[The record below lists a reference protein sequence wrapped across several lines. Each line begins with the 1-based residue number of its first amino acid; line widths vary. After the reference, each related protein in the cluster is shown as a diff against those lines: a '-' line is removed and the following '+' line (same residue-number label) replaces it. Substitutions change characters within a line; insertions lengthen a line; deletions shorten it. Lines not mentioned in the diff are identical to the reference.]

1 MAVLMRYESFF
12 MAQRVG
18 ARISMVREFPI
29 YTNGLPTCSVE
40 MTLRN
45 GKQHLIRARG
55 HESLLLYEE
64 VQRILDI
71 NSKNTNDEIK

>member
-1 MAVLMRYESFF
+1 

-18 ARISMVREFPI
+18 ARISRVRESPA
-29 YTNGLPTCSVE
+29 YTNGLPTCTVV

-45 GKQHLIRARG
+45 GKQHLIRALG

-71 NSKNTNDEIK
+71 DLKNAINAND